1 MSIVTYALGFVTGI
15 VVFPIVQAGVK
26 WVIARIN
33 GCDDC
38 EMRK

>member
-1 MSIVTYALGFVTGI
+1 MSIVTYALGFVTGV

-26 WVIARIN
+26 WVTGRIH